1 MEAFLQNISSYPTV
15 IFTIFG
21 GFAFLYLLLA
31 AVGLAGF
38 DDVDFEFE
46 ALSGLMTT
54 LGLKGVP
61 LSLVLGL
68 VALFSWATCYT
79 IVALLFVG
87 EAGNWLNYLTG
98 TLAIPVSLAVSVL
111 VSAQMVKPLRPLFR
125 ALNASA
131 PDKVLIGALCTVRS
145 SRVDETFGEATTVID
160 GAELILK
167 VRADAAKG
175 LRRGDKVVLIEHHK
189 DTNLFWVVPEHEFK
203 G

>member
-1 MEAFLQNISSYPTV
+1 MDAFLQNILSYPTV
-15 IFTIFG
+15 FFTVFG

-38 DDVDFEFE
+38 DDTDFELE
-46 ALSGLMTT
+46 MLSGLMTT

-68 VALFSWATCYT
+68 VALFSWATCYL
-79 IVALLFVG
+79 IVALLSVG
-87 EAGNWLNYLTG
+87 PVGNWINYLIG
-98 TLAIPVSLAVSVL
+98 TLAIPVSLAASVL
-111 VSAQMVKPLRPLFR
+111 LTAQAVKPLRPLFR

-145 SRVDETFGEATTVID
+145 SQVTETFGEVTTVID

-167 VRADAAKG
+167 VRADSSKALK
-175 LRRGDKVVLIEHHK
+175 RGDKVVLIEHHK

-203 G
+203 S